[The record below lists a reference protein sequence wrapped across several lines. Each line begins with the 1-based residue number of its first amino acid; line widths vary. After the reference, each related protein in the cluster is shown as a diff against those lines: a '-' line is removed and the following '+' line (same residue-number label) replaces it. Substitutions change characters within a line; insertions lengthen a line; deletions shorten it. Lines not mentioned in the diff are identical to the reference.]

1 MVTKGDLGTT
11 YLVSVGVV
19 LFATLSTGATIPHV
33 VSGVS
38 VGYHSLP
45 PLVAGLMIAVVYT
58 ATGLWLREIDLDDE
72 KIWRVST
79 WAAVGLGI
87 PTMVFFVLYLWG
99 PQLLSTLDWRT
110 LATTTIA
117 FGGIVGILSGALF
130 GLRTEYERKQTL
142 YQRNTVLLRLFRHDI
157 RNSVNLIRGHVDLMN
172 ERLDLP
178 TESTAVIDDQ
188 LDHVL
193 RLGAAARKLED
204 IESMETTQPID
215 VSALVRDALEQAR
228 EKNPAVT
235 FEADIRPNTVAVGN
249 DVLETAV
256 ANLLDNPVAHH
267 DEAATVEVSIGLA
280 DTDDDLVELSIRDD
294 GPGFPDNELAVHTNE
309 TETPLQHSD
318 GVGLWL
324 SRWIVEALDGDF
336 SIQNGPQGGA
346 LVTIRLPAA
355 AGSG

>member
-1 MVTKGDLGTT
+1 MVTKGDLGSA

-19 LFATLSTGATIPHV
+19 LFATLSTGATVPHV
-33 VSGVS
+33 VSGFSVS
-38 VGYHSLP
+38 YHSLP
-45 PLVAGLMIAVVYT
+45 PLFAGLMIAVVYT
-58 ATGLWLREIDLDDE
+58 ATGLWLQEIDLDDD

-157 RNSVNLIRGHVDLMN
+157 RNSVNLIRGHVDLMS
-172 ERLDLP
+172 EQRDLP
-178 TESTAVIDDQ
+178 AESTAVIDDQ

-204 IESMETTQPID
+204 LESMETTHPID
-215 VSALVRDALEQAR
+215 VSALVRDGLEAAR

-235 FEADIRPNTVAVGN
+235 FEADLRPNTFAAGN
-249 DVLETAV
+249 EVLETAV
-256 ANLLDNPVAHH
+256 ANLIDNPVVHH
-267 DEAATVEVSIGLA
+267 DEAATVEVSVDLA
-280 DTDDDLVELSIRDD
+280 ETDDDLVELSIRDD
-294 GPGFPDNELAVHTNE
+294 GPGFPENEIAVHTNE

-336 SIQNGPQGGA
+336 SIQNGDQGGA
-346 LVTIRLPAA
+346 IVTIRLPAA

>member
-1 MVTKGDLGTT
+1 MVTKGDLGTA
-11 YLVSVGVV
+11 YLVTVGVV
-19 LFATLSTGATIPHV
+19 LFATMSTGATAPYVISGFS
-33 VSGVS
+33 VS
-38 VGYHSLP
+38 YYSLP

-58 ATGLWLREIDLDDE
+58 ATGLWLKQIDVDDE
-72 KIWRVST
+72 KVWRIST
-79 WAAVGLGI
+79 WASVGLGI
-87 PTMVFFVLYLWG
+87 PTVLFFVIHLWD
-99 PQLLSTLDWRT
+99 PRILANLDWRT

-130 GLRTEYERKQTL
+130 GLRTEFERKQTL

-157 RNSVNLIRGHVDLMN
+157 RNSVNLIRGHVDLMS

-178 TESTAVIDDQ
+178 AESTAVIDDQ

-193 RLGAAARKLED
+193 RLGAAARKLEE
-204 IESMETTQPID
+204 IEAMETTQPID
-215 VSALVRDALEQAR
+215 VSSLVRDGLETAR

-235 FEADIRPNTVAVGN
+235 FEADIRPNTIAAGN

-256 ANLLDNPVAHH
+256 ANLIDNPVVHH
-267 DEAATVEVSIGLA
+267 DEAATVEVSVGLA
-280 DTDDDLVELSIRDD
+280 DTDDDMVELSIRDD
-294 GPGFPDNELAVHTNE
+294 GPGFPENELAVHMNE

-324 SRWIVEALDGDF
+324 SRWIVESLEGEF
-336 SIQNGPQGGA
+336 SIQNGDQGGA
-346 LVTIRLPAA
+346 IVTIRLPTA